1 MCDEVV
7 TRGPWLTSDLSRH
20 INQLELLAAFHAL
33 RSFAARAVN
42 ISIHFFLDN
51 STAVSYINKCGGT
64 RSRRLCV
71 LAQQFCSFCESRNI
85 YVTASHLPGAF
96 NTIADIQSRIARDS
110 SDWLLDGE
118 VFHRLSLVWPV
129 DTDLF
134 ASAWNAQLTRFAA
147 WSPQP
152 GALATNAFSLSWG
165 ELEGYAFPSFA
176 LIDRCLSKVTRD
188 QATITLVCP
197 LWPAQHWFPPGAGN
211 GMRRSDNFTSILSPI
226 NIRQRRDSSHAGEW
240 PDSNRLAVVR
250 GRLAMQG
257 FSGAKTFPCLGFL
270 LLFSMV
276 LFRSFRLSLFQLCC
290 STRSRPPL
298 YSFFPCLFPLY

>member
-134 ASAWNAQLTRFAA
+134 ASAWNAQLNRFAA
-147 WSPQP
+147 WFPQP
-152 GALATNAFSLSWG
+152 GALAANAFSLSWG
-165 ELEGYAFPSFA
+165 ELEGYAFPPFP
-176 LIDRCLSKVTRD
+176 LIYRCL
-188 QATITLVCP
+188 
-197 LWPAQHWFPPGAGN
+197 
-211 GMRRSDNFTSILSPI
+211 
-226 NIRQRRDSSHAGEW
+226 
-240 PDSNRLAVVR
+240 
-250 GRLAMQG
+250 
-257 FSGAKTFPCLGFL
+257 
-270 LLFSMV
+270 
-276 LFRSFRLSLFQLCC
+276 
-290 STRSRPPL
+290 
-298 YSFFPCLFPLY
+298 

>member
-1 MCDEVV
+1 MS
-7 TRGPWLTSDLSRH
+7 PLLTFPAHLFSNL
-20 INQLELLAAFHAL
+20 
-33 RSFAARAVN
+33 FA
-42 ISIHFFLDN
+42 
-51 STAVSYINKCGGT
+51 
-64 RSRRLCV
+64 
-71 LAQQFCSFCESRNI
+71 
-85 YVTASHLPGAF
+85 
-96 NTIADIQSRIARDS
+96 IADIQSRIARDS
-110 SDWLLDGE
+110 SDWLLDRE